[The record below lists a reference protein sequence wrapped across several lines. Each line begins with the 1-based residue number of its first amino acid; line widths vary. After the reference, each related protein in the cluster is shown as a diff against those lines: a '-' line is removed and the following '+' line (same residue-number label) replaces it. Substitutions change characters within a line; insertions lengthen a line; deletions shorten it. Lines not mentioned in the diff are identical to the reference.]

1 MVLHIFTQVADYAL
15 EFIRLLDEKFESSDH
30 VIVFRNKSRSE
41 ILTGRFQVK
50 ILFLETRKELVSNMP
65 SLLKSADKILF
76 HSFPV
81 SRSLLFW
88 YKYRKYCSKGVWS
101 VWGQDAY
108 WYNFCEKNLE
118 NRLYE
123 WIRTRLIRRIP
134 TIFCPIRGDYDFICD
149 HYKTKAIYQP
159 GMYPIPT
166 DFDALR
172 RIQNKTEKNEII
184 HIQVGNSSNPT
195 NNTIE
200 IIHFLARNMG
210 GKCLVFCPVSY
221 GDEEYAKTVIDYGN
235 KELGNRFYPL
245 TDFLDREQYASF
257 VASIDILIMNHQRQ
271 QGLGNIFSYL
281 YLGKKVYIRSDNS
294 SFQFFEEHGIKVYDT
309 RALLFEKD
317 SLDLTEMDPQIS
329 KKNREQTEKIVS
341 LETIAPGWAK
351 VFNRK

>member
-15 EFIRLLDEKFESSDH
+15 EFIRLLDEKFEPSDH
-30 VIVFRNKSRSE
+30 VVVFRNKSRKD
-41 ILTGRFQVK
+41 ILEGRFKVK

-65 SLLKSADKILF
+65 SLLKSADRIIF

-88 YKYRKYCSKGVWS
+88 YRFRKYCSKGVWS

-108 WYNFCEKNLE
+108 WYNFCEKTLE

-134 TIFCPIRGDYDFICD
+134 IVFCPIRGDFEFIRD

-166 DFDALR
+166 DFEALR
-172 RIQNKTEKNEII
+172 RIQNKTKKNGII
-184 HIQVGNSSNPT
+184 HIQVGNSANPT

-200 IIHFLARNMG
+200 ILHYLAKNREER
-210 GKCLVFCPVSY
+210 CLVFCPVSY
-221 GDEEYAKTVIDYGN
+221 GDEEYARTVMDYGK
-235 KELGNRFYPL
+235 KELGDRFYPM
-245 TDFLDREQYASF
+245 TTFLDREQYASF
-257 VASIDILIMNHQRQ
+257 VASVDILIMNHQRQ

-294 SFQFFEEHGIKVYDT
+294 SFQFFEEHGIEVYDT
-309 RALLFEKD
+309 RALLSDKD
-317 SLDLTEMDPQIS
+317 SKGLTEMDPQVS
-329 KKNREQTEKIVS
+329 KRNREQTEKIVS

-351 VFNRK
+351 IFI

>member
-15 EFIRLLDEKFESSDH
+15 EFIRLLNEKFEPSNH
-30 VIVFRNKSRSE
+30 IIVFRNKSKKE
-41 ILTGRFQVK
+41 ILEGKFTVK
-50 ILFLETRKELVSNMP
+50 ILFLETRKELVSSMP
-65 SLLKSADKILF
+65 SLLKSADKIIF

-88 YKYRKYCSKGVWS
+88 YRYRKYCHKGVWS

-108 WYNFCEKNLE
+108 WYNFCEKTFE

-123 WIRTRLIRRIP
+123 WIRARLIRRLSMIL
-134 TIFCPIRGDYDFICD
+134 CPIRGDYDFIQD

-172 RIQNKTEKNEII
+172 RIQKGTAKNVNI

-195 NNTIE
+195 NNTLE
-200 IIHFLARNMG
+200 IIHYLANNAG
-210 GKCLVFCPVSY
+210 DICLIYCPLSY
-221 GDEEYAKTVIDYGN
+221 GDDIYAKTVTDYG
-235 KELGNRFYPL
+235 KKALGERFYPM
-245 TDFLDREQYASF
+245 TTFLNREEYASF
-257 VASIDILIMNHQRQ
+257 VASVDILIMNHQRQ

-309 RALLFEKD
+309 RVLLSDKNPISLMEMD
-317 SLDLTEMDPQIS
+317 SLVSQ
-329 KKNREQTEKIVS
+329 KNREQTEKIVS
-341 LETIAPGWAK
+341 IETIAAGWANL
-351 VFNRK
+351 FN

>member
-15 EFIRLLDEKFESSDH
+15 EFIRLLNEKFEPSDH
-30 VIVFRNKSRSE
+30 VIVFRNKSRRE
-41 ILTGRFQVK
+41 ILEGRFQVK

-65 SLLKSADKILF
+65 SLLKSADKIIF

-81 SRSLLFW
+81 SRSLLYW
-88 YKYRKYCSKGVWS
+88 YRYRKYFDRAVWS

-108 WYNFCEKNLE
+108 WYNYCEKTLE

-123 WIRTRLIRRIP
+123 CIRARLIRRLH
-134 TIFCPIRGDYDFICD
+134 TILCPIRGDYEFIQD

-166 DFDALR
+166 DFEALR
-172 RIQNKTEKNEII
+172 RIQNKTEKNKII
-184 HIQVGNSSNPT
+184 HIQAGNSANPT

-200 IIHFLARNMG
+200 ILHYLAKNMG

-221 GDEEYAKTVIDYGN
+221 GDEEYAKTVIDFGN
-235 KELGNRFYPL
+235 KELGDRFYPM
-245 TDFLDREQYASF
+245 TTFLDREQYASF
-257 VASIDILIMNHQRQ
+257 VASVDILIMNHQRQ

-294 SFQFFEEHGIKVYDT
+294 SFQFFEENGIKVYDT
-309 RALLFEKD
+309 RTLL
-317 SLDLTEMDPQIS
+317 SGLDTEGLTEMDLQVS
-329 KKNREQTEKIVS
+329 QKNREQTEKIVS
-341 LETIAPGWAK
+341 LETIASGWAELFK
-351 VFNRK
+351 

>member
-1 MVLHIFTQVADYAL
+1 MVLHIFTQVADYAM
-15 EFIRLLDEKFESSDH
+15 EFVRLLDEKFEPLDH
-30 VIVFRNKSRSE
+30 VIVFRNKSRKV
-41 ILTGRFQVK
+41 ILEGKFQVK

-65 SLLKSADKILF
+65 SLLKSADKIIF

-81 SRSLLFW
+81 SRSLLYW
-88 YKYRKYCSKGVWS
+88 YRYRKYCSKSVWS

-108 WYNFCEKNLE
+108 WYNFCEKTPE

-134 TIFCPIRGDYDFICD
+134 IILCPIRGDYEFIRD

-166 DFDALR
+166 DFEALK
-172 RIQNKTEKNEII
+172 RIQNKTKKNEII
-184 HIQVGNSSNPT
+184 HIQVGNSANPT

-200 IIHFLARNMG
+200 IIRYLSKNRS

-221 GDEEYAKTVIDYGN
+221 GDEEYAKTVIDYGK
-235 KELGNRFYPL
+235 KELGGRFFPM
-245 TDFLDREQYASF
+245 TTFLDREQYASF
-257 VASIDILIMNHQRQ
+257 VASVDILIMNHQRQ
-271 QGLGNIFSYL
+271 QGLGNVFSYL
-281 YLGKKVYIRSDNS
+281 YLGKKVYIRRDNS

-309 RALLFEKD
+309 LALLSDKD
-317 SLDLTEMDPQIS
+317 AEGLTEMDHHVSI
-329 KKNREQTEKIVS
+329 KNREQTEKIVS

-351 VFNRK
+351 IFI

>member
-15 EFIRLLDEKFESSDH
+15 EFIRLLNEKFETEGH
-30 VIVFRNKSRSE
+30 IIVFRNKSRKE
-41 ILTGRFQVK
+41 ILEGKFNLK
-50 ILFLETRKELVSNMP
+50 IVFLETRKELVSNMP
-65 SLLKSADKILF
+65 SLLESADKIIF

-88 YKYRKYCSKGVWS
+88 FRYRKYCHKGVWS

-108 WYNFCEKNLE
+108 WYNFCEKTLE

-123 WIRTRLIRRIP
+123 WIRTRLIRRLSMIL
-134 TIFCPIRGDYDFICD
+134 CPIRGDYDFIHD

-172 RIQNKTEKNEII
+172 RIQNSTGEKLNI

-195 NNTIE
+195 NNTLE
-200 IIHFLARNMG
+200 VLQYLANNTDN
-210 GKCLVFCPVSY
+210 KCLIFCPLSY
-221 GDEEYAKTVIDYGN
+221 GNEYYARTVMDYGK
-235 KELGNRFYPL
+235 KELGERFYPM
-245 TDFLDREQYASF
+245 TTFLNREEYASF
-257 VASIDILIMNHQRQ
+257 VASVDILIMNHQRQ

-309 RALLFEKD
+309 RMLLSDKD
-317 SLDLTEMDPQIS
+317 SKSLTEMNSQVS
-329 KKNREQTEKIVS
+329 QKNMEQTEKIVS
-341 LETIAPGWAK
+341 IETIAAGWAK
-351 VFNRK
+351 LFN